1 MAGSSGSRPPADR
14 NSRCCRP
21 TTPPA
26 ISPRWFSASRC
37 GSRSTRT
44 SRCWSGCCR
53 ECPSSLKFTPMSR
66 EPMAESSE
74 AGRDDGHGPLSRGC
88 IAPQPLFAVGAVLL
102 GSFLANFDSR
112 LTSVGLPDLRGAF
125 SLGFD
130 EGAWLS
136 TAAIGSQIFIAP
148 AVAWLATVF
157 GLRRMLGIPSLV
169 YALVSLVIPLVRD
182 YNALIVLSIAHG
194 LLLGTFVPATL
205 MIIIRNL
212 PIRWW
217 LPAIA
222 IYSIRVGF
230 SLDTST
236 ALVGFYVD
244 HWGWQWLYWQGVIIA
259 PLMGLMVYLGTPHE
273 EVNRP
278 LLRDAD
284 WGGMLLLG
292 TGVSMIY
299 AGLDQGN
306 RLDWLGSGTVMALLV
321 GGGLLC
327 VAFLI
332 NEAMVRQPWAHINVL
347 FSRHIG
353 LSLVVILL
361 YTLTS
366 LSNSSL
372 VPNFLSVVGQL
383 RPEQTGTLLLVY
395 GALPMFVMVPVSIFL
410 LRQVD
415 PRFVLIVG
423 LSAFAAANLWGTQ
436 LTHVWALGD
445 FVPIVILQSIGQAFT
460 LLPIIILA
468 LSNADPTR
476 ATAFAAYI
484 QIRRLGGAEIG
495 VALMGTWLRVREQIH
510 SNYLGQH
517 LENGSDNVVRM
528 LRQLADGFASH
539 GAATAPARALG
550 SLSALVARE
559 ANVMAYIDGFWLSFW
574 LAMVA
579 LFFVALIRRALPGPF
594 TRAPLGFAKAL
605 MRWCG
610 VSVS

>member
-1 MAGSSGSRPPADR
+1 
-14 NSRCCRP
+14 
-21 TTPPA
+21 
-26 ISPRWFSASRC
+26 
-37 GSRSTRT
+37 
-44 SRCWSGCCR
+44 
-53 ECPSSLKFTPMSR
+53 
-66 EPMAESSE
+66 MAESSD
-74 AGRDDGHGPLSRGC
+74 AGRGPLSRGG

-157 GLRRMLGIPSLV
+157 GLRRILGIPSLV
-169 YALVSLVIPLVRD
+169 YALISLLIPFVTH
-182 YNALIVLSIAHG
+182 YPTLIALSIAHG

-205 MIIIRNL
+205 MIIFRNL
-212 PIRWW
+212 PIKWW

-236 ALVGFYVD
+236 SLVGFYVD
-244 HWGWQWLYWQGVIIA
+244 HWGWQWLYWQGVVIA
-259 PLMGLMVYLGTPHE
+259 PLMGLMVWLGTPHE
-273 EVNRP
+273 QTNTA

-306 RLDWLGSGTVMALLV
+306 RLDWLGSGTVAALLI
-321 GGGLLC
+321 GGGVLFA
-327 VAFLI
+327 AFLI
-332 NEAMVRQPWAHINVL
+332 NEAMVRQPWAHVNVL
-347 FSRHIG
+347 FSRNVG
-353 LSLVVILL
+353 LALVVILL

-383 RPEQTGTLLLVY
+383 RPEQTGEVLLVY
-395 GALPMFVMVPVSIFL
+395 AALPMFVTVPLSIFL
-410 LRQVD
+410 LRHVD
-415 PRFVLIVG
+415 PRGVLIIG
-423 LSAFAAANLWGTQ
+423 LTAFAIANLLGTQ
-436 LTHVWALGD
+436 LTHDWRLGD
-445 FVPIVILQSIGQAFT
+445 FVPIVILQSVGQAFT
-460 LLPIIILA
+460 LLPIIIIALA
-468 LSNADPTR
+468 NADFTR

-484 QIRRLGGAEIG
+484 QLMRLGGAEIG

-517 LENGSDNVVRM
+517 LADGSANVARI
-528 LRQLADGFASH
+528 LRQLGDSFASH
-539 GAATAPARALG
+539 GLGTAPGRALG
-550 SLSALVARE
+550 TLSALVQRE
-559 ANVMAYIDGFWLSFW
+559 SNVLAYIDGFWLTFW
-574 LAMVA
+574 LAIIALGLVA
-579 LFFVALIRRALPGPF
+579 LMTRAPPGPF
-594 TRAPLGFAKAL
+594 TPVPSGVVHALLRRAGLSRP
-605 MRWCG
+605 
-610 VSVS
+610 